1 MSTTQ
6 ERFAKQHLLRHRR
19 RWHVIK
25 ALLLLIGAVF
35 LIRWA
40 ILSPW
45 LAFAHANINGAQTVE
60 RADILNIAGLQ
71 EPFNLMAADPDTI
84 ASRLTGDLRIES
96 AVVVRSFPA
105 TLTINIRERRT
116 VAYVR
121 HKLGFVKLDG
131 QGVILTIG
139 KVVRDAKA
147 PMISGTVLSEG
158 YIGDAVPADSPVARV
173 TAFLGQLDPWTAG
186 QLSEIQLAADGTAQA
201 ITLQGVPLKLG
212 NTAQLAEKTGL
223 TDTVVRQIV
232 PISHQVSVADLTF
245 SRPYITV
252 KK

>member
-6 ERFAKQHLLRHRR
+6 ERFAEQHHLRHRR
-19 RWHVIK
+19 RWHLIK
-25 ALLLLIGAVF
+25 ALLLLIGAVL

-40 ILSPW
+40 LLSHW
-45 LAFAHANINGAQTVE
+45 LAFAHADINGVQTVE

-71 EPFNLMAADPDTI
+71 EPFNLLAADPDTI
-84 ASRLTGDLRIES
+84 ANRLTGDLRIES
-96 AVVVRSFPA
+96 AVVARSFPA

-131 QGVILTIG
+131 KGVILTVG
-139 KVVRDAKA
+139 KTVRDAKA
-147 PMISGTVLSEG
+147 PIISGVVLPEG
-158 YIGDAVPADSPVARV
+158 YIGDAVPSDSPVARI
-173 TAFLGQLDPWTAG
+173 TAFLAQLDPWTSG

-201 ITLQGVPLKLG
+201 ITLEGVPLKLG
-212 NTAQLAEKTGL
+212 NTAQLAEKVGL
-223 TDTVVRQIV
+223 ADTVVRQIV
-232 PISHQVSVADLTF
+232 PISHQVSAVDLTF